1 MPVTVGIARRWYC
14 AKLAVAALPLALLTL
29 GGCMPVSTNAIG
41 LLYTETKGPVTAT
54 SVKETSA
61 TKTGTAC
68 EQTILALFATG
79 DASIDTA
86 KKSAGISEIIS
97 VDQTAES
104 IVGVY
109 AEYCVVVKG
118 N

>member
-1 MPVTVGIARRWYC
+1 MSLTRSIFRKANLVIVGAAAITIGT
-14 AKLAVAALPLALLTL
+14 LA
-29 GGCMPVSTNAIG
+29 GCMPVSTNAIG
-41 LLYTETKGPVTAT
+41 LLYTDTKGPVTAT

-68 EQTILALFATG
+68 EQTVLALFATG

-86 KKSAGISEIIS
+86 MKSAGITEIIS
-97 VDQTAES
+97 VDQTANS
-104 IVGVY
+104 ILGIY
-109 AEYCVVVKG
+109 ATYCVVVKG